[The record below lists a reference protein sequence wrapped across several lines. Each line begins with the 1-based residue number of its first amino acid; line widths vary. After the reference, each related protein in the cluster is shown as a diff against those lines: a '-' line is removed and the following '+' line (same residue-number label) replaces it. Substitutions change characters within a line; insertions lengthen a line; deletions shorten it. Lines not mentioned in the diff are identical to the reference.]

1 VTGARPAVK
10 KSVLQELEFVILPVL
25 SPGSNSVKDRVRA
38 PSARGMS
45 VKEDWRAW
53 LPEAKDE
60 VFRGYVRH
68 LEISYN
74 MLSVALDE
82 ALTLRQWGRLG
93 KAGQAVGVTPDLCS
107 RFAHPLVALLWS
119 LSEHSKHHGT
129 VPNAA
134 PLDPAN
140 FQGTRGQRAA
150 RVSSLLCRILL
161 SERSQFLYKLSTLG
175 EMVEDLC
182 QDFCSAAYEIAG
194 GASIESDE
202 EWQAVDAAHYD
213 LNTCLREAVVLLK
226 SFLMALPEDELEAF
240 QATVCAQMGVS
251 KPKKLTLSQRLM
263 RHRRMAPIG
272 GE

>member
-1 VTGARPAVK
+1 MR
-10 KSVLQELEFVILPVL
+10 
-25 SPGSNSVKDRVRA
+25 DRVCA
-38 PSARGMS
+38 PSARGTT
-45 VKEDWRAW
+45 VKDDWRAW
-53 LPEAKDE
+53 LPEEKE
-60 VFRGYVRH
+60 QVFRSYVRQ

-74 MLSVALDE
+74 MLSVSLDE
-82 ALTLRQWGRLG
+82 ALSLRQEGRVG
-93 KAGQAVGVTPDLCS
+93 KASQAVCVTPDLCN

-119 LSEHSKHHGT
+119 LSEHAKHHGT

-140 FQGTRGQRAA
+140 FQGARGQRAA

-175 EMVEDLC
+175 EMVDDLNE
-182 QDFCSAAYEIAG
+182 DFCTAASEIAG
-194 GASIESDE
+194 DASIDSDA

-213 LNTCLREAVVLLK
+213 LNTCLREAIVMLK
-226 SFLMALPEDELEAF
+226 SFLMALPDDQLESF
-240 QATVCAQMGVS
+240 QATVCTQMGVS
-251 KPKKLTLSQRLM
+251 WPKKLTLSQRFV